1 MSDSNRDYLDSLEQP
16 EGNPFFFRGLS
27 KLRFRFGISLGSDF
41 VGAFVATATRE
52 YRLGFTR
59 TD

>member
-1 MSDSNRDYLDSLEQP
+1 MSETNRDYLESLEQP

-27 KLRFRFGISLGSDF
+27 RFRFRFGISLGSDF
-41 VGAFVATATRE
+41 VGAFVTTRKRE

-59 TD
+59 AN

>member
-1 MSDSNRDYLDSLEQP
+1 MSETNRDYLESLEQP
-16 EGNPFFFRGLS
+16 EGNFFFRGLS
-27 KLRFRFGISLGSDF
+27 RFKLRFGISLNSDF
-41 VGAFVATATRE
+41 IGAFVATRKSE